1 MGIEKL
7 GIRWGRGQKRQQ
19 RKERDLQRVIAGLE
33 SEIDD
38 LDQQV
43 KRLELIIDE
52 LATETGV
59 YLPSFSGRTFR

>member
-19 RKERDLQRVIAGLE
+19 RKERDLQRAIAGLE
-33 SEIDD
+33 SDIDA

-43 KRLELIIDE
+43 KLLELII
-52 LATETGV
+52 
-59 YLPSFSGRTFR
+59 